1 MDLPTQLLAERF
13 LQLVTKQMARNLVDE
28 FVQADQAASVGAI
41 ELYVS
46 QACDMYLGGPTDPM
60 KMAIL
65 AGISVPPG
73 ADHQLAF
80 EWAKGRMIEVY
91 DELVDVARDPNHWQ
105 KPLP

>member
-28 FVQADQAASVGAI
+28 FVQADQAASVSAI

-60 KMAIL
+60 KVATL
-65 AGISVPPG
+65 RGISVPPG
-73 ADHQLAF
+73 ADYQLAL
-80 EWAKGRMIEVY
+80 EWAKDRMIEVY
-91 DELVDVARDPNHWQ
+91 NELVEVARHPNLWQ